1 MSVINTNYT
10 NYLGNDSMRGG
21 RDGREK
27 DWPKKVNTNFDMNKL
42 TSQKLDSGNI
52 VLGPSRQAW
61 GRVCD
66 TGNGTNSRI
75 GSAENL
81 ASLKYVTVRNC

>member
-1 MSVINTNYT
+1 
-10 NYLGNDSMRGG
+10 MRGS

-42 TSQKLDSGNI
+42 TNQKLDSVNI

-61 GRVCD
+61 GRGSG
-66 TGNGTNSRI
+66 TGSGTNSPI
-75 GSAENL
+75 GSTENL
-81 ASLKYVTVRNC
+81 ASLKYVNHSI